1 MPGMRAQRR
10 LDRIAQALDAPTA
23 STLHQYQEDAVGYA
37 HKVLGIRELTQDQ
50 VRVLRAI
57 VKPRARVLVPS
68 GNETGKSFLAAIICS
83 WHYDCFYPSLTLTTA
98 PSKAQVTDIL
108 FRELRRLRKGDPN
121 FSPKADRLMESVDRL
136 CIGYTAKDS
145 TSFHGRHDAS
155 VLMVYDEAEGIDK
168 EFWEATETFADRW
181 VCFYNPT
188 LANSE
193 AAVQERK
200 RTWDLIRMS
209 AFTHPNV
216 LRQLKGLPPCIPNAV
231 TLPKVKQRL
240 AKWATRTTDTDPNA
254 VELDGVYY
262 SLGPVAEA
270 RIAGRR
276 PSKPVNSVYSES
288 TLAQSLTPLPPDPS
302 HPLVLAVDVAR
313 FGDDMSV
320 IHARRG
326 PVSIH
331 HESRNGWDTVELA
344 RRVCTLCKSLGG
356 DTTTPIVVDSIGVGG
371 GVVDNIIHLGFNAVP
386 VNTSRPS
393 DVPEEYPNLR
403 SQLYFDL
410 KDLMDEGLVSLSG
423 IEEDQT
429 HDIHEQLRAASYSLD
444 GRGRRV
450 VEGKDRMK
458 LTLGRSPDDADA
470 VLLCYYQFPDTYE
483 HS

>member
-1 MPGMRAQRR
+1 MPGLRAQRR

-23 STLHQYQEDAVGYA
+23 STLHQYQEDPVGYA
-37 HKVLGIRELTQDQ
+37 HHVLRVRELTPDQ
-50 VRVLRAI
+50 VKVLRAI
-57 VKPRARVLVPS
+57 AQPRARVLVPS

-108 FRELRRLRKGDPN
+108 FRELRRLRRGDPN
-121 FSPKADRLMESVDRL
+121 FSPKADRLMESVDRV
-136 CIGYTAKDS
+136 CMGYTAKDA

-155 VLMVYDEAEGIDK
+155 VLMVFDEAEGIPK

-193 AAVQERK
+193 AAVQERR
-200 RTWDLIRMS
+200 RTWALHRMS
-209 AFTHPNV
+209 AFNHPNV
-216 LRQLKGLPPCIPNAV
+216 LRQLQGLPPTIPNAV

-240 AKWATRTTDTDPNA
+240 AKWATKTTADDPNA
-254 VELDGVYY
+254 ITLDGTHW

-270 RIAGRR
+270 RLAGRR
-276 PSKPVNSVYSES
+276 PSKPVNSVFSEES
-288 TLAQSLTPLPPDPS
+288 LAKSLVPLTPDPS

-344 RRVCTLCKSLGG
+344 RRATQVCKQLGG
-356 DTTTPIVVDSIGVGG
+356 DTLTPIIVDSIGVGG
-371 GVVDNIIHLGFNAVP
+371 GVVDNIAHLGYKAIP
-386 VNTSRPS
+386 VNTSTPS

-410 KDLMDEGLVSLSG
+410 KDLMDEGLIDLSG

-429 HDIHEQLRAASYSLD
+429 HDIHEQLRAAAYSLD

-458 LTLGRSPDDADA
+458 AALGRSPDDADA
-470 VLLCYYQFPDTYE
+470 VLLCYYQFPDIYE